1 MATYRLPAAQGNGY
15 TLMGSP
21 TVVATIG
28 SPVANSEIAARLL
41 DVAPDG
47 TETLVDRQLYR
58 PQVGTSRQVFQL
70 HPGGHL
76 FAAGHVPKLELLP
89 KDAGGGSLNSYG
101 RPANGQ
107 GDVTISNLDLRL
119 PVLEGP
125 GAAGGQVE
133 AAQPLPLPC
142 GQAIAPQ
149 YSSAS
154 YVRATLGTGKVKR
167 KGRALKV
174 PVDSAPNGTPCQVQ
188 IKVLG
193 KKKKAKKGKRSASQT
208 KKKHKKKGKRVLGK
222 GTATI
227 AAGQSGVGEDQALEE
242 RCSKPSR
249 QAQARGHDRRP
260 RRQHRPERQGEG
272 WRNKKAKK
280 HKKRK

>member
-1 MATYRLPAAQGNGY
+1 MATYRLPAAAGSGF

-89 KDAGGGSLNSYG
+89 KDAGGANLNSYG

-119 PVLEGP
+119 PVLDGP

-154 YVRATLGTGKVKR
+154 YVRATLGTGKLKR
-167 KGRALKV
+167 KGKSVKV
-174 PVDSAPNGTPCQVQ
+174 PVDSAPGSQPCQVQ
-188 IKVLG
+188 IKLLG
-193 KKKKAKKGKRSASQT
+193 KKSKKKGKKGTAAA
-208 KKKHKKKGKRVLGK
+208 KKKKKGKKKRVLGK
-222 GTATI
+222 ATATI
-227 AAGQSGVGEDQALEE
+227 AGGQSGIVKVKLTKNGAKSLGKKVRVEVTTIDSAGNTIQSGQAKVG
-242 RCSKPSR
+242 
-249 QAQARGHDRRP
+249 G
-260 RRQHRPERQGEG
+260 
-272 WRNKKAKK
+272 KKAKK
-280 HKKRK
+280 HKKHK